1 MQRSVIRFTYHSLF
15 LLATICLL
23 CHLGAG
29 QALPGTRTV
38 MVMPFEN
45 QTTAPGLEW
54 MGEAFPEVLSQ
65 RMESPRL
72 YVISRDDRSYAFD
85 HTGIPLT
92 VRPSRAT
99 VYRVAEQMD
108 ADYVVLGNYN
118 FDGQT
123 FKANA
128 QLLDMK
134 KLHLY
139 PEVHSSGA
147 LANLIDL
154 QTMLAWELLQQ
165 MAPPPAITRDQFL
178 KASTPI
184 RLNTFENY
192 IRGILATDQ
201 QQKIRYLRNAVKLNP
216 NYTLAMLQLGKTYYG
231 NHEYESAA
239 AWLSRIPKDDPVAGE
254 ANFLLGMS
262 EFYRASFEKAF
273 TAFNYLAT
281 RLPLT
286 EVYNN
291 LGVVE
296 ARRGRRASAVEYF
309 SKAVSADP
317 SDPDYRF
324 NLAVALFKNGDSSGA
339 ARQLREELQR
349 GSNDGEAKVLLDLIN
364 RGGAPPPPV
373 NPNAPAAS
381 GNALL
386 PPSNQPRIPLER
398 IKRNYDEASYRQIEM
413 EIDNLA
419 EARLA
424 KTDGRTRA
432 AYHVER
438 GKQLLARNMATQ
450 AESEFR
456 AAISADHNNAVA
468 HAQLA
473 ILLEKKSDLANAR
486 AEAQTSVRLQPN
498 VDGLLV
504 LARLDLKQSQLQSAA
519 SEVDRALALQPADA
533 TAQALKRDI
542 AAKQTVS
549 K

>member
-1 MQRSVIRFTYHSLF
+1 
-15 LLATICLL
+15 
-23 CHLGAG
+23 
-29 QALPGTRTV
+29 
-38 MVMPFEN
+38 MPFEN

-54 MGEAFPEVLSQ
+54 ISEAFPEVLSQ

-72 YVISRDDRSYAFD
+72 YAISRDDRRYAFD
-85 HTGIPLT
+85 HAGIPLT

-108 ADYVVLGNYN
+108 ADYVILGSYS

-123 FKANA
+123 FRANA

-139 PEVHSSGA
+139 PEVQSSGA
-147 LANLIDL
+147 LTNLIDL
-154 QTMLAWELLQQ
+154 QTGLAWELLQQ
-165 MAPPPAITRDQFL
+165 MTPPPVITRDQFL

-184 RLNTFENY
+184 RLDAFENY
-192 IRGILATDQ
+192 IRGIVATDP
-201 QQKIRYLRNAVKLNP
+201 QQKVRYLRTAVRLNP
-216 NYTLAMLQLGKTYYG
+216 NYTLAMLQLGKTYYS
-231 NHEYESAA
+231 NREYESAA
-239 AWLSRIPKDDPVAGE
+239 GWFARIPKDDPVAGE

-262 EFYRASFEKAF
+262 EFYRGNFEKAF

-296 ARRGRRASAVEYF
+296 DRRGRRGSAVEYF
-309 SKAVSADP
+309 SKAVAADP
-317 SDPDYRF
+317 NDADYRF
-324 NLAVALFKNGDSSGA
+324 NLAVALFKNGDSAGA
-339 ARQLREELQR
+339 ARQLKEQTQR
-349 GSNDGEAKVLLDLIN
+349 GANDGEAKVLLELIN

-373 NPNAPAAS
+373 NPNPSTALS
-381 GNALL
+381 ALL
-386 PPSNQPRIPLER
+386 PPSRPRIPLER
-398 IKRNYDEASYRQIEM
+398 IKRNYDEASYRQLEM

-419 EARLA
+419 QTKLAR
-424 KTDGRTRA
+424 TDGPTRA
-432 AYHVER
+432 AYHLQR
-438 GKQLLARNMATQ
+438 GKELLAQNMTAQ

-456 AAISADHNNAVA
+456 AAVSADNSNAAA

-473 ILLEKKSDLANAR
+473 ILLEKKGDIANAR
-486 AEAQTSVRLQPN
+486 SEAQTSVRSQPN
-498 VDGLLV
+498 VDALLV
-504 LARLDLKQSQLQSAA
+504 LARLDLKQSQLASATT
-519 SEVDRALALQPADA
+519 EVDRALALQPSDA

>member
-1 MQRSVIRFTYHSLF
+1 
-15 LLATICLL
+15 
-23 CHLGAG
+23 
-29 QALPGTRTV
+29 
-38 MVMPFEN
+38 
-45 QTTAPGLEW
+45 
-54 MGEAFPEVLSQ
+54 
-65 RMESPRL
+65 
-72 YVISRDDRSYAFD
+72 
-85 HTGIPLT
+85 
-92 VRPSRAT
+92 
-99 VYRVAEQMD
+99 
-108 ADYVVLGNYN
+108 
-118 FDGQT
+118 
-123 FKANA
+123 
-128 QLLDMK
+128 
-134 KLHLY
+134 
-139 PEVHSSGA
+139 
-147 LANLIDL
+147 
-154 QTMLAWELLQQ
+154 
-165 MAPPPAITRDQFL
+165 
-178 KASTPI
+178 
-184 RLNTFENY
+184 
-192 IRGILATDQ
+192 
-201 QQKIRYLRNAVKLNP
+201 
-216 NYTLAMLQLGKTYYG
+216 MLQLGKTYYS

-239 AWLSRIPKDDPVAGE
+239 AWFTRIPKDDPVAGE

-262 EFYRASFEKAF
+262 EFYRGNFEKAF

-317 SDPDYRF
+317 NDPDYRF
-324 NLAVALFKNGDSSGA
+324 NLAVALFKNGDSAGA

-349 GSNDGEAKVLLDLIN
+349 GPSDGEAKALLDLIN

-373 NPNAPAAS
+373 NPNPTAAS

-386 PPSNQPRIPLER
+386 PPNQPRIPLER

-424 KTDGRTRA
+424 KTDGHTRA

-438 GKQLLARNMATQ
+438 GKELLAQNMATQ

-456 AAISADHNNAVA
+456 AAISADHNNAAA

-473 ILLEKKSDLANAR
+473 IVLEKKGDLANAR
-486 AEAQTSVRLQPN
+486 TEAQTSVRLQPN
-498 VDGLLV
+498 VDALLV

-519 SEVDRALALQPADA
+519 SEVDRALALQPADE